1 MIGTE
6 NDSTRRRRL
15 LRTLGVLTALVILTL
30 AAAIVGIT
38 SFEALQSR
46 EQTVLDAWDEVRNV
60 HDERLVLVAR
70 LAESDSLEPA
80 LGAALDRLRL
90 RQRDFDAAPDFEAE
104 VGAQAQVDG
113 VFALV
118 ADLVERL
125 PGTVPAP
132 GRAVWRRQLG
142 ELNQAAA
149 VARRLY
155 NEAVDEYEENRH
167 RLPHRWFARL
177 FGYGPLPRYVPP
189 DED

>member
-90 RQRDFDAAPDFEAE
+90 RQRD
-104 VGAQAQVDG
+104 G

-155 NEAVDEYEENRH
+155 NEAVDKYEENRH